1 MEIDDVVEGL
11 DAAILKLDSSAIER
25 GPARHIQSIVIFG
38 DAELLADEELC
49 SDTDL
54 VIATGT
60 VRTITAWTRRL
71 RSVTHKPAGLV
82 VKEFAEIDELRNI
95 CRTEQMPLFV
105 IDSRARWELVF
116 SQLQRQLQR
125 RKQLESEVE
134 LASNGL
140 DTLAEVTAEGTGGL
154 VTIEDAQSQR
164 VLAYSTSGDGAD
176 ELRTRAILGRAA
188 PEDSVRWLKKSGV
201 ISAINTPQRLV
212 EVPEVHHL
220 GMERR
225 LVTGIHDSSGTLLGS
240 IWVQQ
245 GDQGFSP
252 AAGEI
257 VLGAA
262 IAAAELLGRDTQL
275 RSTEQRMLGHLFGED
290 SAIASRTAAD
300 YFSLPDDCEPAIIGI
315 HATDGNEE
323 ALTSV
328 FKLLVLQVNAF
339 APTAV
344 AALIGGR
351 AYVLL
356 PRPGARATIVEWLDR
371 VLTRFSFHPVVRE
384 HSLQAAIAVPV
395 PRLDQ
400 VPAARREVD
409 RVLNATD
416 DTTPRVTSFTES
428 RTSILLRESLDLLDA
443 RPELKDPRIDDLANH
458 DERNGSSLVT
468 SLQTYLRAGRALRE
482 TARRLN
488 VHPNTLRYRIERA
501 QEVTGLNL
509 NDPRDRLLTEIQLVL
524 RQK

>member
-11 DAAILKLDSSAIER
+11 DAAILKLDLSAIEL
-25 GPARHIQSIVIFG
+25 GSACHIESVLIFG
-38 DAELLADEELC
+38 DAELSTDEELC
-49 SDTDL
+49 CGTDL
-54 VIATGT
+54 VVATGT
-60 VRTITAWTRRL
+60 ARTVTIWTRRL

-105 IDSRARWELVF
+105 IDSRARWEIVF

-134 LASNGL
+134 SASNDL

-154 VTIEDAQSQR
+154 VTIEDVQSQR
-164 VLAYSTSGDGAD
+164 VLAYSTSGEGAD

-188 PEDSVRWLKKSGV
+188 PEDSVRWLKRSGV
-201 ISAINTPQRLV
+201 ISAIKTPQHLI
-212 EVPEVHHL
+212 EVPEAHHL

-257 VLGAA
+257 VRGAA

-275 RSTEQRMLGHLFGED
+275 RSTEQRMLCHLFGD
-290 SAIASRTAAD
+290 GSAIATRTAAE
-300 YFSLPDDCEPAIIGI
+300 YFSLPGDCEPAIIGI
-315 HATDGNEE
+315 HAADGNEE
-323 ALTSV
+323 ALASV

-344 AALIGGR
+344 AAFIDSR

-356 PRPGARATIVEWLDR
+356 PRPGATATIVEWLDH
-371 VLTRFSFHPVVRE
+371 VLTRFSFHPVVRK
-384 HSLQAAIAVPV
+384 HPLQAAIAVPV
-395 PRLDQ
+395 LGLDQ
-400 VPAARREVD
+400 VPTARCEVD

-428 RTSILLRESLDLLDA
+428 RTSILLRESLDLLDT
-443 RPELKDPRIDDLANH
+443 RRELKDPRIDELVDH
-458 DERNGSSLVT
+458 DERTGSKLVT

-482 TARRLN
+482 SARGLN
-488 VHPNTLRYRIERA
+488 VHPNTLRYRIARA

-509 NDPRDRLLTEIQLVL
+509 NDPRDRLLTEIQLAV